1 MSVILQLLLDTHIV
15 LLQVELRLL
24 QRLLVAQV
32 VNDLMDKSFIKV
44 EHPKAGILQQMDL
57 NRLKYSTLGH
67 QCLVL
72 APIEG
77 HRYLGSRPQ
86 WMDLMDFMV
95 IIDTFFFFINYYIL
109 VLTCLDI
116 Q

>member
-44 EHPKAGILQQMDL
+44 EHPKAGILQ
-57 NRLKYSTLGH
+57 
-67 QCLVL
+67 
-72 APIEG
+72 
-77 HRYLGSRPQ
+77 
-86 WMDLMDFMV
+86 
-95 IIDTFFFFINYYIL
+95 
-109 VLTCLDI
+109 
-116 Q
+116 